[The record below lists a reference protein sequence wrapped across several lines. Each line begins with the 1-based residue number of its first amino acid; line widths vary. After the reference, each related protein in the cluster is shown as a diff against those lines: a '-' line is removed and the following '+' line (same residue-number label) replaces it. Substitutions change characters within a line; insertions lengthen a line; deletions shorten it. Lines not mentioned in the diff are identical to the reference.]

1 MTSHT
6 IVEIQ
11 RNCAS
16 FIKKFSDCKE
26 MGDNLLSSFF
36 FFFSSLMQVVFFF
49 STSIWFEPNNVIFS
63 FVCMAAMH
71 AFIVGSMYLIVL
83 ERVNFII
90 KCHFMI

>member
-26 MGDNLLSSFF
+26 MGNNLLSSFF
-36 FFFSSLMQVVFFF
+36 FFFFFAYAGCFFF